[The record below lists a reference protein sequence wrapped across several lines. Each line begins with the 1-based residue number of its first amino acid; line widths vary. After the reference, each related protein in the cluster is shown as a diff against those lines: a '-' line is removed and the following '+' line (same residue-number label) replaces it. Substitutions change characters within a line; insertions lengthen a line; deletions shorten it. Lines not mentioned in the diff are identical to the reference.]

1 MPCPTLSRLRRA
13 LLAAAIGAVCAAPV
27 LAQTAYPNRA
37 LKLITPFPPGGSSD
51 VLSRLLAQK
60 LTETLGQSVAV
71 ENRPGAGGNIGHEMA
86 AKAAPDGYT
95 LLLSNSATLVTNP
108 FLYKRLGFDAQNDFA
123 QISLVA
129 TSGQVL
135 VVHPS
140 VPVKTLAE
148 LTALAKAK
156 PGTLNFGSGGK
167 GIQSHIRGEMY
178 KSAAGVNIVH
188 IPYKGG
194 IQAVTDLVAG
204 QIQIVFSDMVPA
216 MPQIQAGKLR
226 AIAVTSPTRSA
237 VLPDVPTMIEAGIPG
252 YSALVWWSLAAPKGT
267 PAEVVNRINADL
279 ARIMA
284 LPDVRETYSKLG
296 IATAHSTPARV
307 LEIVKADSPAMGKI
321 LKDAGVDP
329 E

>member
-1 MPCPTLSRLRRA
+1 MPQAVTSRLRRA
-13 LLAAAIGAVCAAPV
+13 LLAAAIGAICAAPAM
-27 LAQTAYPNRA
+27 AQTAWPNRPI
-37 LKLITPFPPGGSSD
+37 KLITPFPPGGSSD

-60 LTETLGQSVAV
+60 LSESLGQTVAV
-71 ENRPGAGGNIGHEMA
+71 DNRPGAGGNIGHELA

-95 LLLSNSATLVTNP
+95 LLLSNSSTAVTNP
-108 FLYKRLGFDAQNDFA
+108 FLYKRLGFDPNNDFA
-123 QISLVA
+123 YISLVA
-129 TSGQVL
+129 TAGQVL

-140 VPVKTLAE
+140 IPVKTLAE
-148 LTALAKAK
+148 LTALAKSK

-167 GIQSHIRGEMY
+167 GIQSHISGEMY
-178 KSAAGVNIVH
+178 KAATGVNIVH
-188 IPYKGG
+188 IPYKGT
-194 IQAVTDLVAG
+194 IQAVTDAVAG
-204 QIQIVFSDMVPA
+204 QIQMVFADMVPA

-252 YSALVWWSLAAPKGT
+252 FNASIWWALAAPKGT

-279 ARIMA
+279 AKVMA

-307 LEIVKADSPAMGKI
+307 MEIIKAESPVMGKI

>member
-1 MPCPTLSRLRRA
+1 MHHPALSRLRRA
-13 LLAAAIGAVCAAPV
+13 LVAAAIGAVCAAPV
-27 LAQTAYPNRA
+27 IAQTAWPNRPIR
-37 LKLITPFPPGGSSD
+37 LVTPFPPGGSSD

-60 LTETLGQSVAV
+60 LSESLGQTVAV
-71 ENRPGAGGNIGHEMA
+71 DNRPGAGGNIGHELA

-95 LLLSNSATLVTNP
+95 LLLSNSSTAVTNP
-108 FLYKRLGFDAQNDFA
+108 FLYKRLGFDPNNDFA
-123 QISLVA
+123 YISLVA
-129 TSGQVL
+129 TAGQVL

-140 VPVKTLAE
+140 IPVKTLAE
-148 LTALAKAK
+148 LTALAKSK

-167 GIQSHIRGEMY
+167 GIQSHISGEMY
-178 KSAAGVNIVH
+178 KAATGVNIVH
-188 IPYKGG
+188 IPYKGT
-194 IQAVTDLVAG
+194 IQAVTDAVAG
-204 QIQIVFSDMVPA
+204 QIQMVFADMVPA

-226 AIAVTSPTRSA
+226 ALAVTSPTRSA

-252 YSALVWWSLAAPKGT
+252 FNASLWWALAAPKGT

-279 ARIMA
+279 AKLML

-296 IATAHSTPARV
+296 IATAHSTPAKV
-307 LEIVKADSPAMGKI
+307 MEIIKAESPVMGKI